1 MLYKVTLK
9 NVNEEVLIS
18 EETFKLLTDSPLF
31 AGKQLL
37 ENLRM
42 HSNGYAFYQ
51 KNHPQRDGSYVNE
64 TLYLHKII
72 AEHFL
77 EEPESEEHRY
87 VMFKNGNKLDCRL
100 ENICW
105 ATRSEITRNTKK
117 HHSKS
122 GFRGVYK
129 EGDRFRATLYNR
141 SERIDLGFF
150 HTAEEAAIA
159 YNRKSEEIFGRTRSL
174 NKLVP
179 ENEVQEIQTIKEE
192 KPFGYR
198 SEK

>member
-1 MLYKVTLK
+1 MLYKISLK
-9 NVNEEVLIS
+9 NVDEEVIIS
-18 EETFKLLTDSPLF
+18 EETFKLLTESLLY
-31 AGKQLL
+31 AGKNLL
-37 ENLRM
+37 DNLRM

-51 KNHPQRDGSYVNE
+51 KNHPQKDGSYLNE

-72 AEHFL
+72 AETFL
-77 EEPESEEHRY
+77 GEPETEEHRY

-100 ENICW
+100 ENIGW

-129 EGDRFRATLYNR
+129 EGDRFRATLYNK

-150 HTAEEAAIA
+150 ETAEEAAVA
-159 YNRKSEEIFGRTRSL
+159 YNKKSEEIFGRTRSL
-174 NKLVP
+174 NKVKI
-179 ENEVQEIQTIKEE
+179 ENEKTSDSSIEL
-192 KPFGYR
+192 PFGAR
-198 SEK
+198 R

>member
-1 MLYKVTLK
+1 MLYKISLK
-9 NVNEEVLIS
+9 NANEEVIIS
-18 EETFKLLTDSPLF
+18 EETYKLLTENTLYASKKIVD
-31 AGKQLL
+31 
-37 ENLRM
+37 NLRQ

-51 KNHPQRDGSYVNE
+51 KNHPQKDGNYVNE

-72 AEHFL
+72 ADTFL
-77 EEPESEEHRY
+77 GEPETEEHRY

-129 EGDRFRATLYNR
+129 EGDRFRATLYNKN
-141 SERIDLGFF
+141 ERIDLGFF
-150 HTAEEAAIA
+150 ESAEDAAVA
-159 YNRKSEEIFGRTRSL
+159 YNHKSEEIFGRTRSL
-174 NKLVP
+174 NKI
-179 ENEVQEIQTIKEE
+179 ENIPAVETKLQ
-192 KPFGYR
+192 
-198 SEK
+198 